1 MARDNENVQ
10 NRRTFLFATA
20 SSLALGQSEGVIK
33 GRLQKG
39 RQLRTADGIV
49 NLEADESIGALL
61 DDERVIGM
69 ELEIEGQSKTAKQFA
84 VNPVH
89 RKPVYTYADGKRLL
103 VSYWCDVC
111 YIRFYRPGTCWC
123 CQKEVL
129 LDPKDPTTPERVP

>member
-1 MARDNENVQ
+1 MARDNKIVQ
-10 NRRTFLFATA
+10 NRRIFLFATA
-20 SSLALGQSEGVIK
+20 SSLALGQGESVIK

-39 RQLRTADGIV
+39 RQLRTADGTV
-49 NLEADESIGALL
+49 TLEADESIGALL

-69 ELEIEGQSKTAKQFA
+69 ELEIEGQSKTANQFA

-89 RKPVYTYADGKRLL
+89 RKPVYTYADGRRLL